1 MTDNVL
7 LLGLAFSAGVGL
19 GLCYFG
25 GLWWT
30 VQQLATARHPAL
42 WLIGSFVVRASV
54 SLAGFYAVL
63 SGGAARLMVCL
74 VGFFA
79 VRTILVRRW
88 LPAPAKSAAQ
98 EEP

>member
-1 MTDNVL
+1 MTGNVL
-7 LLGLAFSAGVGL
+7 PLGLAFSVGVGL

-30 VQQLATARHPAL
+30 VRQLATARHPAL
-42 WLIGSFVVRASV
+42 WLMGSFVVRAGV
-54 SLAGFYAVL
+54 SLVGFYVVL

-74 VGFFA
+74 LGFFVA
-79 VRTILVRRW
+79 RTILVRRW
-88 LPAPAKSAAQ
+88 LPAPAKSVAQ